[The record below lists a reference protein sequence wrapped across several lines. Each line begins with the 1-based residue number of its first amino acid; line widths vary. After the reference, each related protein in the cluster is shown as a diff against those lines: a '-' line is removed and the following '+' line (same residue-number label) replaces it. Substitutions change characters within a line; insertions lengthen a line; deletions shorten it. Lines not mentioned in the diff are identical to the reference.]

1 VCFSGPPEAL
11 VSTFSRLYVFPY
23 TTLGVST
30 RELNRTDLFDYFD
43 KKPRPSHHVQPSVYN
58 AQHIPQQQHSPTIAI
73 DVNYF
78 IV

>member
-1 VCFSGPPEAL
+1 VVG
-11 VSTFSRLYVFPY
+11 
-23 TTLGVST
+23 T